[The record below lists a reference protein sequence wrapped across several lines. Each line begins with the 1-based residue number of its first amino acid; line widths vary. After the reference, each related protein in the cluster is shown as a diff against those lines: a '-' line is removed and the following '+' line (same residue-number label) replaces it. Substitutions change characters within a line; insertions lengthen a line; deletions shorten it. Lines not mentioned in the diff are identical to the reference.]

1 MYDKK
6 FITIFLLGSLVAQI
20 TLAAPR
26 ANLIKDIRQGAES
39 STPNLLHRGSI
50 LPIPVDING
59 TLFFNANDGV
69 HGEELW
75 QTDGTPAGTK
85 IFVDFVPGSN
95 GSKPHHITSI
105 GNDLFLT
112 IKTNDPYSR
121 EEQNDLEGH
130 GYSEDFIESLTQ
142 DLKYYELRKV
152 NSVTGE
158 TIVLKKS
165 KGVLTSRSH
174 ARPIIG
180 SPFNSLGNV
189 NGTLLFTDRSEE
201 KSRWKSDGTVAGTQP
216 VESEIIP
223 TSYRSSWTLLDNK
236 LIFKARDGDS
246 DDEKLWQSN
255 EVDAEV
261 VKINGDFDS
270 INSKLIK
277 INSALFFIANKGD
290 DLGLWKYDG
299 SESGATLIYNFPQND
314 TERSSLT
321 ELINVNGKL
330 FFLERF
336 GGFPSPI
343 ILWQSDGTEAGTV
356 SLKAFR
362 FEDFPKN
369 FININGLLFFTKK
382 NEDHSG
388 IELWKSDGT
397 VTGTIKVKDVQDPSV
412 FGRSTL
418 FNINNSLFIINENE
432 VWRSNGTEEGTTIVP
447 DALPETISFSLQ
459 YTGHLNTDTSLFF
472 FASDGVHGAELW
484 IFKDE
489 KLAETVPPLCEAGL
503 DPQTIKKGGGTAL
516 WWWSQNATAG
526 SIDNSIGE
534 INVPSDYKWI
544 YPTET
549 TTYTMT
555 AKGTNG
561 TTSTCEATVV
571 VEAESLPPI
580 CEMGADPQVIT
591 AGEGTALWWW
601 SQNVSS
607 ATINNEKWSVSVPSD
622 YAWFYP
628 SETATYTM
636 TAIGDDG
643 STVSCNTTITVK

>member
-1 MYDKK
+1 MYDKH
-6 FITIFLLGSLVAQI
+6 FITILLLGCLASQI
-20 TLAAPR
+20 TLATPR
-26 ANLIKDIRQGAES
+26 ANLIKDIRQGAEA
-39 STPNLLHRGSI
+39 STPHLLHRGSRW
-50 LPIPVDING
+50 PIPVDING

-158 TIVLKKS
+158 TIVLKKT
-165 KGVLTSRSH
+165 KGVFTSRSH

-180 SPFNSLGNV
+180 SPFIGLKNI
-189 NGTLLFTDRSEE
+189 NGTLLFADRSEE
-201 KSRWKSDGTVAGTQP
+201 KSNWKSDGTVAGTKP
-216 VESEIIP
+216 MESEIIP
-223 TSYRSSWTLLDNK
+223 TLWALLDNK
-236 LIFKARDGDS
+236 VIFKARKGDS
-246 DDEKLWQSN
+246 DDYKLWQSN

-261 VKINGDFDS
+261 VKLNGDFDS
-270 INSKLIK
+270 ITGKLIK
-277 INSALFFIANKGD
+277 INSALFFIAKKGD
-290 DLGLWKYDG
+290 DYNLWKYDG

-369 FININGLLFFTKK
+369 FININGLLFFTKD
-382 NEDHSG
+382 NEDHTG

-397 VTGTIKVKDVQDPSV
+397 VAGTIRLKTYRTQQAP
-412 FGRSTL
+412 
-418 FNINNSLFIINENE
+418 
-432 VWRSNGTEEGTTIVP
+432 
-447 DALPETISFSLQ
+447 FS
-459 YTGHLNTDTSLFF
+459 
-472 FASDGVHGAELW
+472 
-484 IFKDE
+484 I
-489 KLAETVPPLCEAGL
+489 
-503 DPQTIKKGGGTAL
+503 
-516 WWWSQNATAG
+516 
-526 SIDNSIGE
+526 
-534 INVPSDYKWI
+534 
-544 YPTET
+544 
-549 TTYTMT
+549 
-555 AKGTNG
+555 
-561 TTSTCEATVV
+561 
-571 VEAESLPPI
+571 
-580 CEMGADPQVIT
+580 
-591 AGEGTALWWW
+591 
-601 SQNVSS
+601 
-607 ATINNEKWSVSVPSD
+607 
-622 YAWFYP
+622 
-628 SETATYTM
+628 
-636 TAIGDDG
+636 
-643 STVSCNTTITVK
+643 

>member
-39 STPNLLHRGSI
+39 STPNLLHRGARV
-50 LPIPVDING
+50 PIPVNIND

-201 KSRWKSDGTVAGTQP
+201 KSRWKSDGTVAGTQA
-216 VESEIIP
+216 VASEIIP
-223 TSYRSSWTLLDNK
+223 TSYRSLWALLDNK
-236 LIFKARDGDS
+236 VIFKAKDSDS
-246 DDEKLWQSN
+246 DDYKLWQSN
-255 EVDAEV
+255 EVDAEA

-270 INSKLIK
+270 ITNNKLFKVNSTI
-277 INSALFFIANKGD
+277 FFIAKKGEND
-290 DLGLWKYDG
+290 NLWKYDG
-299 SESGATLIYNFPQND
+299 SESGATLIYNFPQHD
-314 TERSSLT
+314 TETSSLK

-330 FFLERF
+330 FFLERV
-336 GGFPSPI
+336 GLFPPRPV
-343 ILWQSDGTEAGTV
+343 LWQSDGTATGTV
-356 SLKAFR
+356 PLKAFR
-362 FEDFPKN
+362 FNDSPKN
-369 FININGLLFFTKK
+369 FININGLLFFTKN
-382 NEDHSG
+382 NEDQSG

-397 VTGTIKVKDVQDPSV
+397 VAGTIKVKDIQTS
-412 FGRSTL
+412 SNL
-418 FNINNSLFIINENE
+418 FNINNTLFIINENE
-432 VWRSNGTEEGTTIVP
+432 LWKSNGTEEGTIIIP
-447 DALPETISFSLQ
+447 DVLPETISFSLQ
-459 YTGHLNTDTSLFF
+459 YTGHLSTNTSLFF
-472 FASDGVHGAELW
+472 FAKDDIHGTELW

-489 KLAETVPPLCEAGL
+489 TSAESVPPLCEAGL
-503 DPQTIKKGGGTAL
+503 DPQNIKKGEGTAL

-534 INVPSDYKWI
+534 ITVPSDYKWI